1 MDPDWADDER
11 KLTALLSQGDEAG
24 FAEVYDRFGLRLY
37 RIAFRVLRNTALAE
51 EAVQELFVALVR
63 SRQRLRDVRHLSAYL
78 FTALRRR
85 LPRLLEQDAR
95 QRDWQTTPR
104 PVTESECTER
114 SAFIRDWHD
123 ELALLLDRLP
133 VEQREV
139 VLLRVD
145 GELSWSEIGE
155 VLEISS
161 NTAASR
167 YRYALEKLREH
178 LKAREQGTS

>member
-11 KLTALLSQGDEAG
+11 KLTARLTQGDEAA
-24 FAEVYDRFGLRLY
+24 FAEVYDRFGPRLY

-51 EAVQELFVALVR
+51 EAVQEVFVALVR
-63 SRQRLRDVRHLSAYL
+63 SRARLRDVKHPSAYL
-78 FTALRRR
+78 FTVLRRR

-95 QRDWQTTPR
+95 QRIWQTTSR
-104 PVTESECTER
+104 PVAETER
-114 SAFIRDWHD
+114 SELVRDWHD

-155 VLEISS
+155 VLEISP

-167 YRYALEKLREH
+167 YRYALEKLREQ
-178 LKAREQGTS
+178 LQAREQGTS